1 MSAILL
7 LMLTVVA
14 AVLVYYLGSLL
25 LNYVF
30 SLNLCGFASLVSNQ
44 FECGFLSSLSS
55 NIRFKFSYWLI
66 IINFLMFEL
75 ELLLSFLFIYTVT
88 SYLIHSLFLL
98 FLLLLL
104 FDLYID

>member
-1 MSAILL
+1 
-7 LMLTVVA
+7 
-14 AVLVYYLGSLL
+14 
-25 LNYVF
+25 
-30 SLNLCGFASLVSNQ
+30 
-44 FECGFLSSLSS
+44 
-55 NIRFKFSYWLI
+55 
-66 IINFLMFEL
+66 MFEL